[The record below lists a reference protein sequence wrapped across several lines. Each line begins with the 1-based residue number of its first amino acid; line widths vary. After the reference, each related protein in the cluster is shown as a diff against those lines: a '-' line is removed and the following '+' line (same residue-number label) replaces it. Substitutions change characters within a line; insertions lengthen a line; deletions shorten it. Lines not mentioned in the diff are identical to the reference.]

1 MTTQTLPN
9 VLKSLIN
16 SYAVLIMA
24 GRKTI
29 EDVPVTFKIGAT
41 EYQLRELVEIE
52 VAERTI
58 AALS

>member
-1 MTTQTLPN
+1 MNIIIQKL
-9 VLKSLIN
+9 VN
-16 SYAVLIMA
+16 SYAVLVLA

-29 EDVPVTFKIGAT
+29 EDVPASYTLAGT
-41 EYQLRELVEIE
+41 TYNLRELVDIE